1 MLLALCAA
9 SQTQQGYVKT
19 KGRLVNGNVVAG
31 QRLSGTTVQIKGR
44 NAVLSKGNGSFSF
57 IVPANKFFIQS
68 VKKQG
73 YVLSDP
79 DVLSKPYSYSSNPLI
94 LVMETPNQQMEDKL
108 ATERKLRRT
117 LFRQLQQREDE
128 IERLKEQNELT
139 EDQYHKSLQDLYDEQ
154 EKSLNLVSQM
164 AERYSK
170 IDFDQI
176 DEFNRRVSECIIEGR
191 LTEADSLIKS
201 KGDLKERID
210 AHNKHHEA
218 NVQARKNLEDSE
230 AMELKDREDL
240 AQDCYSQFLI
250 HKLQHHPDSAAYY
263 IEQRAML
270 DTTNVDW
277 LYEAGCYLANIGN
290 FDKALSMFLIAH
302 QIASSSDKY
311 IAEDGSILRNI
322 ARIYR
327 NSGQANHEK
336 SVDYYELACEAF
348 KKINNPNELMKCY
361 STLQALTWSSLS
373 FGDRGDRKQYIRDLK
388 AKMMHLQDSIY
399 SCDTIDID
407 NLYYDFN
414 DIYLSKK
421 NRDLVAQKAI
431 NYYEHALQ
439 QTHSLYGDDTFE
451 VAKIYRSLG
460 KVYCALKDSTW
471 NNDNMDLYYRKA
483 YSIISRIDSL
493 NPLLVDLYD
502 ERASFYENRGTYIS
516 KNDDDF
522 LTAIDYKKQVVKIW
536 SSLYGENNLSI
547 SGCYH
552 KIAELYSL
560 MKNHPASL
568 NYFFKEL
575 EIVSKI
581 FGKSNQ
587 LSEIYGDIS
596 SVYEEMQ
603 EYDLAIQYLQSQIQT
618 QDCAFTNNNSHTNG
632 ALINLDTHPASCYGR
647 LGYIYFLKDDY
658 AHALEAYKTEYEIVS
673 SLYSKGKNPI
683 FSRGLTKTYL
693 AMHDYSNAIECLL
706 VFFQKAKKEFTDNN
720 KIFPESAENNLIS
733 CVNYRDRGD
742 NMNAIRSIQK
752 ALKELDL
759 ELSKPEYD
767 DSLKTQRK
775 EYYQTHE
782 RDEEESPMF
791 KVHWLLTKHDSI
803 NLIELIER
811 YIPTIE

>member
-139 EDQYHKSLQDLYDEQ
+139 EEQYHKSLQDLYDEQ

-270 DTTNVDW
+270 DTTNVEW
-277 LYEAGCYLANIGN
+277 LYDAACYLKECGKNKRAFDYFMRANNQFIYNGESSE
-290 FDKALSMFLIAH
+290 KHAL
-302 QIASSSDKY
+302 
-311 IAEDGSILRNI
+311 ILKNI
-322 ARIYR
+322 AYFYSHDGTHDGIILANDFY
-327 NSGQANHEK
+327 NQAIIEFTKVSENHHEL
-336 SVDYYELACEAF
+336 VDCYHELAICKVFLLEPGMTFDEAINSYDQDI
-348 KKINNPNELMKCY
+348 KKVLSNIFNRQEIDLNNVYFGYFDRDFSDE
-361 STLQALTWSSLS
+361 AL
-373 FGDRGDRKQYIRDLK
+373 
-388 AKMMHLQDSIY
+388 
-399 SCDTIDID
+399 
-407 NLYYDFN
+407 LYYNSVLDN
-414 DIYLSKK
+414 AILSYGKECELVAKTYMSIGRVHDLQKVPKSAIEDYKEAYDIY
-421 NRDLVAQKAI
+421 
-431 NYYEHALQ
+431 E
-439 QTHSLYGDDTFE
+439 
-451 VAKIYRSLG
+451 
-460 KVYCALKDSTW
+460 
-471 NNDNMDLYYRKA
+471 
-483 YSIISRIDSL
+483 RIDSL
-493 NPLLVDLYD
+493 NPTLGELCEKIGSLYWEIND
-502 ERASFYENRGTYIS
+502 TLSAINFYEKSIIVWDNNYGINSPHSS
-516 KNDDDF
+516 K
-522 LTAIDYKKQVVKIW
+522 AC
-536 SSLYGENNLSI
+536 SSLG
-547 SGCYH
+547 
-552 KIAELYSL
+552 
-560 MKNHPASL
+560 
-568 NYFFKEL
+568 
-575 EIVSKI
+575 
-581 FGKSNQ
+581 
-587 LSEIYGDIS
+587 
-596 SVYEEMQ
+596 
-603 EYDLAIQYLQSQIQT
+603 
-618 QDCAFTNNNSHTNG
+618 
-632 ALINLDTHPASCYGR
+632 
-647 LGYIYFLKDDY
+647 
-658 AHALEAYKTEYEIVS
+658 
-673 SLYSKGKNPI
+673 SLYTLLG
-683 FSRGLTKTYL
+683 
-693 AMHDYSNAIECLL
+693 DYSNAL
-706 VFFQKAKKEFTDNN
+706 
-720 KIFPESAENNLIS
+720 
-733 CVNYRDRGD
+733 YYY
-742 NMNAIRSIQK
+742 
-752 ALKELDL
+752 LKELDTRGDDKGFAL
-759 ELSKPEYD
+759 YEISTIYRIIGNYDEAIKYLQLDLKQPEKFGVSFNKDGEVVKASNIYKYRKYRQLGD
-767 DSLKTQRK
+767 LYFLNNNFSSAIESYKLLLDSIQSIGGSVN
-775 EYYQTHE
+775 
-782 RDEEESPMF
+782 DEIIGNGYMGATY
-791 KVHWLLTKHDSI
+791 LCCGDSI
-803 NLIELIER
+803 NAIACFINSIKSIESILFSNSSDICNYSKPVFGLFNQKKYSQALSKAIATFQQLENVDDKKVISNVQLIIDRIKDVFGTDL
-811 YIPTIE
+811 